1 MVKSLG
7 EFNISQSS
15 SADIHNITWSQRN
28 PRDTDIPKKRKT
40 RKISPTNIIYTTKIK
55 IKQAVKI
62 FKIKENNTF
71 DINRFENDNPINNLL
86 KYNTISNRGSIMFGR
101 RFNWPDYFFKGIHS
115 SVSFRR
121 MASSDFHISGPPGVS
136 KYPAKCC
143 SFFSCMKLLNVFLPN
158 FPIPILSCLSTLDPN
173 SLFESLR

>member
-28 PRDTDIPKKRKT
+28 PRDMDIPKKRKT

-62 FKIKENNTF
+62 FKIKENYKSKKKNSYKF
-71 DINRFENDNPINNLL
+71 KLFCLRENLFIFVNPSTRLE
-86 KYNTISNRGSIMFGR
+86 IS
-101 RFNWPDYFFKGIHS
+101 
-115 SVSFRR
+115 
-121 MASSDFHISGPPGVS
+121 
-136 KYPAKCC
+136 
-143 SFFSCMKLLNVFLPN
+143 LPK
-158 FPIPILSCLSTLDPN
+158 
-173 SLFESLR
+173 

>member
-28 PRDTDIPKKRKT
+28 PRDMDIPKKRKT

-62 FKIKENNTF
+62 FKIKENDKPKKKNTYEKF
-71 DINRFENDNPINNLL
+71 QNASA
-86 KYNTISNRGSIMFGR
+86 TICKIEQGFKRKGR
-101 RFNWPDYFFKGIHS
+101 
-115 SVSFRR
+115 
-121 MASSDFHISGPPGVS
+121 
-136 KYPAKCC
+136 
-143 SFFSCMKLLNVFLPN
+143 
-158 FPIPILSCLSTLDPN
+158 
-173 SLFESLR
+173 

>member
-28 PRDTDIPKKRKT
+28 PRDMDIPKKRKT

-62 FKIKENNTF
+62 FKIKENYKSKKKNIYEKF
-71 DINRFENDNPINNLL
+71 QNASA
-86 KYNTISNRGSIMFGR
+86 TICKIEQGFKRKGR
-101 RFNWPDYFFKGIHS
+101 
-115 SVSFRR
+115 
-121 MASSDFHISGPPGVS
+121 
-136 KYPAKCC
+136 
-143 SFFSCMKLLNVFLPN
+143 
-158 FPIPILSCLSTLDPN
+158 
-173 SLFESLR
+173 